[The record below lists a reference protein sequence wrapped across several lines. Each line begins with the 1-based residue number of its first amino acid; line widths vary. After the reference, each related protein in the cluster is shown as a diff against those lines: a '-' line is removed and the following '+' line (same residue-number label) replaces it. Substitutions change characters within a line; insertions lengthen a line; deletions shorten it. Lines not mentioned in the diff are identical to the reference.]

1 MASLENREA
10 ALKNLFGVHTGEPLP
25 EDYPDTLMLPTTIHE
40 MALSALDQTIFD
52 LRERTMHFRYR
63 NERWSG
69 GPRMRGT
76 VIDPIAGTSH
86 SSAVHTLLGLIH
98 PPDIHVRTHQSSDF
112 RKLQRATK
120 QPTREPYHIA
130 AMPSADEVRDAIIS
144 PIASV
149 GHIVAAEDG
158 LFMWIQRNLNYK
170 KPRLQIPK
178 PERELRRISAQHAM
192 HFIEATDALAY
203 EGDTRKHDLHDKLR
217 TSRIWALKKNYVCY
231 SNNNPEKSI
240 LLQQNASAPPL
251 RAVS

>member
-1 MASLENREA
+1 MARLEKREA
-10 ALKNLFGVHTGEPLP
+10 ALKNLFFMPAEDPLP
-25 EDYPDTLMLPTTIHE
+25 EEYPHRLMLPPYIHE
-40 MALSALDQTIFD
+40 MALSALDRTIFD

-69 GPRMRGT
+69 GPCMRGT
-76 VIDPIAGTSH
+76 VIDPVLGTSH
-86 SSAVHTLLGLIH
+86 SSSLHGLLGLVRV
-98 PPDIHVRTHQSSDF
+98 PDIHVRTHQSPDF
-112 RKLQRATK
+112 SKLQKTAG
-120 QPTREPYHIA
+120 QPIREPYHIA

-149 GHIVAAEDG
+149 GHLVAAEDG
-158 LFMWIQRNLNYK
+158 LFMWIHRNLDYK
-170 KPRLQIPK
+170 KPHLQTPR

-192 HFIEATDALAY
+192 HFMEAADAIAR
-203 EGDTRKHDLHDKLR
+203 EGDVRKHDLYDKLR

-240 LLQQNASAPPL
+240 LLQQSVAAPPL